1 MKTVN
6 KIIRITLLLITL
18 ISTMQMEA
26 QKRGAKESNGVT
38 TQRSYSPKPNH
49 RQGDRYRTQPIR
61 RNPHY
66 RYPNHRRVVRSL
78 HHNHLRFVFAGLTY
92 FYYSGVYYTA
102 YGNEYIVVVP
112 PGGFRVAVLPVGY
125 VSIMV
130 GPVPYFYH
138 SGVYYVE
145 SYDSNNTEKYEITE
159 PPIGAIISDIS
170 QDAEQ
175 IIMDGNV
182 LYEYNDVF
190 YKRIDNENGKT
201 TYKVIYSKNKND
213 Y

>member
-6 KIIRITLLLITL
+6 KIISITLLLITL
-18 ISTMQMEA
+18 ISTGQMEA
-26 QKRGAKESNGVT
+26 QKRGGKDSKAAT
-38 TQRSYSPKPNH
+38 THRNYAPKPNH

-61 RNPHY
+61 RNPRF

-78 HHNHLRFVFAGLTY
+78 HHNHLRFVFGGLTY
-92 FYYSGVYYTA
+92 FYSSGVYYTSF
-102 YGNEYIVVVP
+102 GNEYMVVVP

-125 VSIMV
+125 VRIMV

-138 SGVYYVE
+138 SGIYYVA
-145 SYDSNNTEKYEITE
+145 SNDSNSIENFEITE
-159 PPIGAIISDIS
+159 PPVGAVISDIS

-175 IIMDGNV
+175 IIMDGNI

-190 YKRIDNENGKT
+190 YKPINNENGKT
-201 TYKVIYSKNKND
+201 TYKVVYSKNKND

>member
-1 MKTVN
+1 MKAVKN
-6 KIIRITLLLITL
+6 IIRITLLLIAL
-18 ISTMQMEA
+18 ISTQHMEA
-26 QKRGAKESNGVT
+26 QKRSGKESNRAKE
-38 TQRSYSPKPNH
+38 QRSYDYKPNH

-66 RYPNHRRVVRSL
+66 RYPQHRRVVRTL
-78 HHNHLRFVFAGLTY
+78 HHNHLRFVFGGLSY

-102 YGNEYIVVVP
+102 YGNEYLVVVP
-112 PGGFRVAVLPVGY
+112 PRGFRVAVLPVGH
-125 VSIMV
+125 VRIMV

-138 SGVYYVE
+138 SGIYYVE
-145 SYDSNNTEKYEITE
+145 SNDVNSNEQYEITQ
-159 PPIGAIISDIS
+159 PPIGAVITDIS
-170 QDAEQ
+170 EDADQ

-190 YKRIDNENGKT
+190 YKRIDNENGSP
-201 TYKVIYSKNKND
+201 TYKVVYSKNNND